1 MTRLPASSSVS
12 AAPERPG
19 RPAPALPAA
28 LTGLLRALI
37 PHACPGCGQQL
48 GRAAGLCAP
57 CRAGLHARIETHSP
71 LRATPAPHLLTL
83 GRYAGVNRRAV
94 RDLKFTGARDLA
106 GVLGGALADGLPTH
120 WNIQAV
126 IPVPLHAARQR
137 QRGFNQAD
145 LLARAIARPHG
156 LPVHAA
162 LTRTRATRQQ
172 ARQHAAD
179 RDDLQGAFTVNARQL
194 LRGPLL
200 LVDDVLTTGRTLIAC
215 RDALLQAG
223 VAPDDL
229 SYAVIAR

>member
-1 MTRLPASSSVS
+1 MRLSPS
-12 AAPERPG
+12 
-19 RPAPALPAA
+19 LPSA
-28 LTGLLRALI
+28 LTDLPGLLRALM

-57 CRAGLHARIETHSP
+57 CRAALHARLETHSP

-83 GRYAGVNRRAV
+83 GRYAGLNRRAV
-94 RDLKFTGARDLA
+94 RELKFTGARDLA
-106 GVLGGALADGLPTH
+106 GVLGDALAGGLPAH

-156 LPVHAA
+156 LPVRAA

-179 RDDLQGAFTVNARQL
+179 RDDLHGAFTVNARERP
-194 LRGPLL
+194 RGPLL

-215 RDALLQAG
+215 RDALIQAG
-223 VAPDDL
+223 VVTDDL
-229 SYAVIAR
+229 YYAVIAR